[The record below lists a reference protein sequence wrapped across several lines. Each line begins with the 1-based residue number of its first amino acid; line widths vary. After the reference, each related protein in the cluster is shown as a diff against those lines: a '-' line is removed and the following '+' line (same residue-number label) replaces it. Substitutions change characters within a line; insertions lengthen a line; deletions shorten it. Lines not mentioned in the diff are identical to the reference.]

1 MSNKNWELIQ
11 KGKVRDIYADTDGE
25 YIALVASDRVSAFDH
40 ILPVEIEDKGKVLT
54 AMSAFWFKKLWE
66 IWPGISTAFITADNK
81 EMDPFFQKPEFEGR
95 TTIMKRL
102 KMLPVEAIVRGYI
115 TGSLWKD
122 YQKGAREFCGL
133 ELPDGLQNC
142 SELYPRPLFTPTTKA
157 PAGQH
162 DENISFAEM
171 VSIFEKEE
179 YEESS
184 TLAIDIRHLSIEL
197 YKSALEYAKDHG
209 IILADTKLEFGIDKD
224 GLLCV
229 GDELFTPDSS
239 RFWPLDD
246 YQAGREQ
253 QSMDKQIIRDFVKS
267 HESLTEIPAEILEKT
282 KAQYEKCLKMLT
294 T

>member
-1 MSNKNWELIQ
+1 MRNKNWELIQ

-40 ILPVEIEDKGKVLT
+40 ILPVEIEGKGKILT

-66 IWPGISTAFITADNK
+66 VWPGISTAFITADNK

-102 KMLPVEAIVRGYI
+102 MMLPVEAIVRGYI

-122 YQKGAREFCGL
+122 YQKGVRKFCGL
-133 ELPDGLQNC
+133 MLPPNLQNC
-142 SELYPRPLFTPTTKA
+142 GKLYPEPFFTPTTKA

-162 DENISFAEM
+162 DENISFEEM
-171 VSIFEKEE
+171 AKLFEREGYKNP
-179 YEESS
+179 SS
-184 TLAIDIRHLSIEL
+184 LAIDVRHHSIEL

-239 RFWPLDD
+239 RFWPLDG
-246 YQAGREQ
+246 YQAEREQ
-253 QSMDKQIIRDFVKS
+253 QSMDKQIIRDFIKS

-282 KAQYEKCLKMLT
+282 KAQYEQCLQMLT